1 MIKLE
6 CAGSAL
12 GEVSWTGDVATP
24 YKVVTDREYSL
35 KEFIKTIVSENP
47 EERGSFRIMRNRS
60 HVGTICYERGKIKDD
75 IPNCLSNAHVEC
87 TEAKAG
93 WGRTDYTLK
102 LIGGND

>member
-35 KEFIKTIVSENP
+35 KEFIETIVSENP
-47 EERGSFRIMRNRS
+47 EERGSFRIMRGQS
-60 HVGTICYERGKIKDD
+60 YVGMIRYEHAKINDD
-75 IPNCLSNAHVEC
+75 IPNCLINAHVEC
-87 TEAKAG
+87 IGAKGG

-102 LIGGND
+102 LIGSND

>member
-6 CAGSAL
+6 CTGPAL

-24 YKVVTDREYSL
+24 YKVIPDREYSL
-35 KEFIKTIVSENP
+35 KEFIETIVSENP
-47 EERGSFRIMRNRS
+47 EERGSFRIMRNQTY
-60 HVGTICYERGKIKDD
+60 VGMIRYDHGKINDG
-75 IPNCLSNAHVEC
+75 IPNDLSDAHVEC
-87 TEAKAG
+87 IEAKGG